1 MSREEMSREEMSR
14 EEMSTV
20 GFRRFDTVERLADQ
34 AARLIIGGIQQAR
47 AGGRRYLLGCP
58 GGRTPK
64 PVFEA
69 LAEQCARSDIDCSHV
84 VIAMMDD
91 YLEPGAEPPRAI
103 DAAALHSCRR
113 FAEVEIR
120 GLVNAGLSDTHR
132 IPAAAVWFPD
142 PRNPSE
148 YDRRLADAGG
158 VDLFLV
164 ASGAS
169 DGHVAFCGPG
179 SPLDG
184 TSSIVELAETTR
196 QDNTVTFPSLG
207 STDDVPAYGVT
218 VGLGTIRR
226 LSRSVLLVIHGAD
239 KRKALERVRGAAGH
253 EPDWPA
259 TFVHTCDRAE
269 VWHDQL
275 AEVGDGSR

>member
-1 MSREEMSREEMSR
+1 MSRGEMSRDEMGIVR
-14 EEMSTV
+14 
-20 GFRRFDTVERLADQ
+20 FRRFDTVVQLADE
-34 AARLIIGGIQQAR
+34 AARMIIDGIQEAR
-47 AGGRRYLLGCP
+47 IAGRRYLLGCP

-64 PVFEA
+64 PIFEA
-69 LAEQCARSDIDCSHV
+69 LAKHCAQRDIDCSHV
-84 VIAMMDD
+84 IIAMMDD
-91 YLEPGAEPPRAI
+91 YLEPGADPLRTI
-103 DAAALHSCRR
+103 DADAPHSCLR

-120 GLVNAGLSDTHR
+120 GLVNAGLSDAHR

-142 PRNPSE
+142 PRDPSE

-184 TSSIVELAETTR
+184 VSSIVELAESTR
-196 QDNTVTFPSLG
+196 QDNTVTFPNLG
-207 STDDVPAYGVT
+207 STDEVPAYGVT

-269 VWHDQL
+269 VWHDEL
-275 AEVGDGSR
+275 ADVGAVGDEST